1 MLSIRQATAEDV
13 PTLHSLIQE
22 MAEDEHLPLL
32 TTEQI
37 LTNDGFGVQAKFR
50 VLIAEFGGNPA
61 GYAFFFDSYSTFQGR
76 GLFVSVFPYPW
87 TLLLVKLRDVARL
100 R

>member
-1 MLSIRQATAEDV
+1 MLNIRQATAKDV

-22 MAEDEHLPLL
+22 VAEYEHLRLL
-32 TTEQI
+32 KTEQI

-61 GYAFFFDSYSTFQGR
+61 GYAFFFDSYSTSPRPRNGQ
-76 GLFVSVFPYPW
+76 
-87 TLLLVKLRDVARL
+87 
-100 R
+100 